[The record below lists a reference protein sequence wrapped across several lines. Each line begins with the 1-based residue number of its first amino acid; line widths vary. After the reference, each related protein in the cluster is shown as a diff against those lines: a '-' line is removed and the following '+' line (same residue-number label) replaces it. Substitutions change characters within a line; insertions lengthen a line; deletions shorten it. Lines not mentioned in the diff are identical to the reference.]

1 MESIYVKIRYK
12 DMEIELEGS
21 MEEVYQEIRKWFMRY
36 LPSIEIAEKLLLDID
51 FHKLAKQLSN
61 YVYITNEGDVI
72 LRDSSNELSLH
83 NKILIVLSSL
93 RLLEYLGKR
102 PSSHITLDDLSKI
115 VVSTTKTI
123 SSRLSELRSMGYVE
137 RNRENKNVV
146 YKITLRGLLYLQN
159 KLS

>member
-1 MESIYVKIRYK
+1 MESIYVKIKYK
-12 DMEIELEGS
+12 DIEIELEGS
-21 MEEVYQEIRKWFMRY
+21 MEEVYREIRKWFMRY

-72 LRDSSNELSLH
+72 LRDSSSVLSLH

-102 PSSHITLDDLSKI
+102 SSSHITLDDLSKI
-115 VVSTTKTI
+115 
-123 SSRLSELRSMGYVE
+123 
-137 RNRENKNVV
+137 
-146 YKITLRGLLYLQN
+146 
-159 KLS
+159 